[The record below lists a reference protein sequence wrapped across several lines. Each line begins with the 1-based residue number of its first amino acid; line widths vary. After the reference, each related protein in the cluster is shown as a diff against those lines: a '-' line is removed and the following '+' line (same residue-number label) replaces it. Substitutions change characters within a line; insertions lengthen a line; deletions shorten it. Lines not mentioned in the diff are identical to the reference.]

1 MKSSD
6 KFNKAKIDS
15 KKSLAYRTKNLGYTE
30 AYIMRIRKEAEEFR
44 NMVFR
49 ETSKNHIL
57 NDFLDAKFSW
67 EE

>member
-44 NMVFR
+44 SMVCCIDNVDDLYKR
-49 ETSKNHIL
+49 Y
-57 NDFLDAKFSW
+57 AKFSW